1 MNTLFDIADWL
12 LFLLL
17 AINALYLL
25 IYSLASLRS
34 LPRLDAPVP
43 SLPQSADA
51 ASPTPP
57 VQHRFAL
64 LIAAYREDAVIR
76 STVAHCLKQDY
87 PRHRYDVVVI
97 SDHMQP
103 ATNEALRAM
112 GATLLQVDFEK
123 STNTKSLRFALE
135 ALPEHHYDLALIVD
149 ADNIIPT
156 DYLSRLNAAFA
167 RPEVKAV
174 QTHRVAKNLN
184 TSMAYLDAIS
194 EEINNSIF
202 RHGHN
207 ALGMSSALIG
217 SGMAFRYDLFREL
230 MLSNTSV
237 GGFDRVLEMKLLYRR
252 VFIHYMPDLCIKDE
266 KIQQTNNFYNQR
278 RRWLAAQYDSLAEF
292 LHVLPSALR
301 ARNWDFCDKLFQQA
315 AFSRVLLLGF
325 VFIIAL
331 LTSLLQ
337 PACSIKWWALLG
349 SVVIALACAIPRRY
363 YTRHLLRALA
373 LVPWSFL
380 LMVANLFRMKEAR
393 HRFIHTMHGIP
404 TADEQQ
410 AEEIHQTNG

>member
-43 SLPQSADA
+43 ILPQSADA

-76 STVAHCLKQDY
+76 STVAQCLKQDY

-217 SGMAFRYDLFREL
+217 
-230 MLSNTSV
+230 
-237 GGFDRVLEMKLLYRR
+237 
-252 VFIHYMPDLCIKDE
+252 
-266 KIQQTNNFYNQR
+266 
-278 RRWLAAQYDSLAEF
+278 
-292 LHVLPSALR
+292 
-301 ARNWDFCDKLFQQA
+301 
-315 AFSRVLLLGF
+315 
-325 VFIIAL
+325 
-331 LTSLLQ
+331 
-337 PACSIKWWALLG
+337 
-349 SVVIALACAIPRRY
+349 
-363 YTRHLLRALA
+363 
-373 LVPWSFL
+373 
-380 LMVANLFRMKEAR
+380 
-393 HRFIHTMHGIP
+393 
-404 TADEQQ
+404 
-410 AEEIHQTNG
+410 

>member
-1 MNTLFDIADWL
+1 MNTLFQLADLL
-12 LFLLL
+12 LFVLL
-17 AINALYLL
+17 AINGLYLL
-25 IYSLASLRS
+25 LFSLASLKPLR
-34 LPRLDAPVP
+34 RLDKPARKEAHDTDSAAPHRK
-43 SLPQSADA
+43 
-51 ASPTPP
+51 
-57 VQHRFAL
+57 HRFAL
-64 LIAAYREDAVIR
+64 LIAAYREDGVIR
-76 STVAHCLKQDY
+76 STVSQCLRQDY
-87 PRHRYDVVVI
+87 PQELYDVVVI

-135 ALPEHHYDLALIVD
+135 ALPEHYYDLALIVD

-156 DYLSRLNAAFA
+156 DYLMRLNAAFA
-167 RPEVKAV
+167 DPEVKAV

-184 TSMAYLDAIS
+184 TTMAYLDAIS

-252 VFIHYMPDLCIKDE
+252 IFIHYMPDLYIKDE
-266 KIQQTNNFYNQR
+266 KIQQTDNFYNQR

-292 LHVLPSALR
+292 LHQLPSALR
-301 ARNWDFCDKLFQQA
+301 TRNWDFCDKLFQQA
-315 AFSRVLLLGF
+315 ALSRVLLLGF
-325 VFIIAL
+325 VFVVAL
-331 LTSLLQ
+331 LTLLLQ
-337 PACSIKWWALLG
+337 PAWSLKWWCLLG
-349 SVVIALACAIPRRY
+349 VVILALACATPRRY
-363 YTRHLLRALA
+363 YTVRLLRAIC

-380 LMVANLFRMKEAR
+380 LMAANLFRMKEAR
-393 HRFIHTMHGIP
+393 HRFIHTTHGIP
-404 TADEQQ
+404 GAEEEEQQ
-410 AEEIHQTNG
+410 SPDGQQEA

>member
-1 MNTLFDIADWL
+1 MNTLFQIVDVL
-12 LFLLL
+12 LFVLL
-17 AINALYLL
+17 AINVLYLL
-25 IYSLASLRS
+25 VYSLASLRP
-34 LPRLDAPVP
+34 LRRLDEGTAPSIP
-43 SLPQSADA
+43 LK
-51 ASPTPP
+51 
-57 VQHRFAL
+57 QHRFAL
-64 LIAAYREDAVIR
+64 LIAAYREDVVIR
-76 STVAHCLKQDY
+76 STVAQCLKQDY
-87 PRHRYDVVVI
+87 PREQYDVVVI

-123 STNTKSLRFALE
+123 STNTKSLRYALE
-135 ALPEHHYDLALIVD
+135 ALPEHYYDLALIVD

-156 DYLSRLNAAFA
+156 DYLTRLNAAFA
-167 RPEVKAV
+167 DEQVKAV
-174 QTHRVAKNLN
+174 QTHRIAKNLN
-184 TSMAYLDAIS
+184 TNMAYLDAIS

-266 KIQQTNNFYNQR
+266 KIQQTHNFYNQR

-292 LHVLPSALR
+292 VHQFPSALR

-325 VFIIAL
+325 VFLIAL
-331 LTSLLQ
+331 ITLLLQ
-337 PACSIKWWALLG
+337 PAWSLKWWILWG
-349 SVVIALACAIPRRY
+349 VVNLALACAIPRRY
-363 YTRHLLRALA
+363 YTWRLLRAVC

-380 LMVANLFRMKEAR
+380 LMTANLFRMKEAR
-393 HRFIHTMHGIP
+393 HRFIHTTHGIP
-404 TADEQQ
+404 ASDGN
-410 AEEIHQTNG
+410 HD